1 MQRPFE
7 TVIVERNAL
16 LREGLTR
23 LLDSS
28 QFRTVAS
35 VSQLDDVVLGSLAK
49 EASILLLLGLGEDVK
64 SGIRV
69 IEYFKEQQPT
79 GRVVVL
85 AERSDVD
92 EAISAFRAGANAYLA
107 EVTSCDALIKSLEL
121 VMLGETIF
129 PFPMLST
136 LLDHS
141 RFSREPE
148 VGRAIEFDYNDAP
161 TLSAREKCI
170 LSCLANGSPNK
181 LIARQINVAE
191 ATVKVHVKAILRKIR
206 VQNRTQAALWA
217 MRHRGITSG
226 LENGSSAPA
235 KLSQGV
241 TRSFARNVA
250 STT

>member
-1 MQRPFE
+1 MQRRYD

-28 QFRTVAS
+28 QFHAVTS
-35 VSQLDDVVLGSLAK
+35 VSHLDDVALGSLAK
-49 EASILLLLGLGEDVK
+49 EAPVLLLLGIGEDVK
-64 SGIRV
+64 PGVRL
-69 IEYFKEQQPT
+69 IEDFKERQPM

-85 AERSDVD
+85 AERCDVD
-92 EAISAFRAGANAYLA
+92 DAISALRAGANAYLA
-107 EVTSCDALIKSLEL
+107 EVASCDALVKCLEL
-121 VMLGETIF
+121 VMLGETIV
-129 PFPMLST
+129 PFSMLST
-136 LLDHS
+136 LLGHS
-141 RFSREPE
+141 RLSRESDA
-148 VGRAIEFDYNDAP
+148 GRAIEFDFADAP

-217 MRHRGITSG
+217 MTHRGITSG
-226 LENGSSAPA
+226 QEDGSSAPA
-235 KLSQGV
+235 KLVHGV
-241 TRSFARNVA
+241 AQSFPRLA
-250 STT
+250 SVT